1 MYTDTHS
8 PNIYFGFEQTL
19 IFKYNVV
26 LIKSTRKAKIKI
38 ATEFHMPISRSPKFR
53 RPFSFQKQ

>member
-1 MYTDTHS
+1 MYADTHS

-19 IFKYNVV
+19 IFKYNIV
-26 LIKSTRKAKIKI
+26 LINSTSKANLKN
-38 ATEFHMPISRSPKFR
+38 ATAFHMPISRSPKFR